1 MNVDPPRR
9 EYGELGLDLATMDP
23 DPLRQLQAW
32 LADALEAELLEPN
45 AMTLATTDASG
56 RVSARMVL
64 LKDIR
69 NGALEFYSN
78 YASRKGRELAVNPLA
93 AACFWWDA
101 LARQVRVEGRVE
113 KLSPEESLSYFRTRP
128 YGSQIAAW
136 ASHQSRRLRSRAE
149 LEERFEA
156 MRARFPD
163 GDVPLPPTWGGYR
176 LVPNAIEFWQGR
188 QNRLHDRVLYRAGGD
203 GWGTERLYP

>member
-9 EYGELGLDLATMDP
+9 DYGQDGLDLTTLDP

-32 LADALEAELLEPN
+32 LADAMAADLLEPN
-45 AMTLATTDASG
+45 AMTLATADPSG

-69 NGALEFYSN
+69 DGALEFYSN
-78 YASRKGRELAVNPLA
+78 YASRKGRDLSVNPLA
-93 AACFWWDA
+93 AVCFWWDA

-113 KLSPEESLSYFRTRP
+113 KMSPDDSRTYFDTRP

-136 ASHQSRRLRSRAE
+136 ASHQTRRLRSRAE
-149 LEERFEA
+149 LEERYEA
-156 MRARFPD
+156 MRARFSE
-163 GDVPLPPTWGGYR
+163 GGVPLPPTWGGYR
-176 LVPNAIEFWQGR
+176 LVPTTVEFWQGR